1 MRTTLA
7 LDDDLL
13 AEAERLTGT
22 SEKSALVRMA
32 LRALIEKERRAPGP
46 PRCERARPDGCP
58 SPPVQAAVILVDTS
72 VWVDHLRRGDSVLA
86 GLLERGMVLGDPW
99 VAGEVALAQLHHRAD
114 VLGLLRR
121 LPRPQVASDQEL
133 ALLIEDHELFGRG
146 LGYVDAQLLAAARLT
161 PPARLWTRDT
171 RLDAAAARLGLRA
184 RPDG

>member
-1 MRTTLA
+1 
-7 LDDDLL
+7 
-13 AEAERLTGT
+13 
-22 SEKSALVRMA
+22 
-32 LRALIEKERRAPGP
+32 
-46 PRCERARPDGCP
+46 
-58 SPPVQAAVILVDTS
+58 
-72 VWVDHLRRGDSVLA
+72 
-86 GLLERGMVLGDPW
+86 MVLGHPW
-99 VAGEVALAQLHHRAD
+99 VAGEVALGRLHHRAD

-121 LPRPQVASDQEL
+121 LPQAEVASDHEL